1 MTIDLV
7 PQVSWTVVLVFVILL
22 LIDLLEHVATGSPLF
37 VVLFERC
44 GQDFRIFLTSCFSNV
59 FAANAA
65 DYRVIQTNP
74 FAAVLSPDVY
84 GVVAKVSRFAMVVD
98 YAS

>member
-7 PQVSWTVVLVFVILL
+7 PRVSWTVVLVFVILL

-44 GQDFRIFLTSCFSNV
+44 GQDFRIFLASCFSNV

-74 FAAVLSPDVY
+74 FAAVLSPDVHS
-84 GVVAKVSRFAMVVD
+84 VMAKLAVLPWW
-98 YAS
+98 